1 MSAQVWLD
9 GRLTPRESATV
20 SIDDMGF
27 LYGAACFETMR
38 AHGGVVFRLE
48 RHLSRLER
56 GLGLLSVAT
65 PSREELRNAVAA
77 TIEANML
84 HDAAVA
90 PLGAR
95 VRLTVSAGRGQ
106 GRPDLA
112 TSAGPT
118 VLVTAEPRVA
128 PPPPAR
134 VAVASHRLDERRAM
148 LGAKHAN
155 FLPQLLA
162 LADARAAGLDDALL
176 LNTRGHIA
184 ESAVSNVFAVI
195 GGALVVP
202 PLEDGGLPGVTR
214 DAVIECARASGLLVE
229 ERSLTLDAL
238 GAASELLLTNSGYGV
253 RGVAEVRGCFAAS
266 GALAPGS
273 RTRTRALAEAY
284 EALVRR
290 ECGL

>member
-1 MSAQVWLD
+1 MSALVWLN
-9 GRLTPRESATV
+9 GRLTLRDEATV

-48 RHLSRLER
+48 RHLDRLER
-56 GLGLLSVAT
+56 GLDALGVAA
-65 PSREELRNAVAA
+65 PRREELRQAIAA
-77 TIEANML
+77 TLEANSL
-84 HDAAVA
+84 GDLAVA
-90 PLGAR
+90 PFGAR

-112 TSAGPT
+112 SPASPT
-118 VLVTAEPRVA
+118 VLITAEPRVEA
-128 PPPPAR
+128 PPAAR
-134 VAVASHRLDERRAM
+134 LGIASHRLDEGRAM

-162 LADARAAGLDDALL
+162 LLEARSAGLDDALL
-176 LNTRGHIA
+176 LNTRGHFA
-184 ESAVSNVFAVI
+184 ESAVSNVFVVI
-195 GGALVVP
+195 EDTLVAP

-214 DAVIECARASGLLVE
+214 EAVLECARATGIAVG

-238 GAASELLLTNSGYGV
+238 RDAAEVLLTNSGYGV
-253 RGVAEVRGCFAAS
+253 RGVATVEGYFDPPTADV
-266 GALAPGS
+266 PGP
-273 RTRTRALAEAY
+273 RTRSLVEAY
-284 EALVRR
+284 ETLVLQ